1 MISRLQQI
9 QIVANDINAVS
20 RDLSSVYEVS
30 LESFSPLF
38 QKLLLE
44 YSVEYDRYHLDEIVV
59 AAIAPVMRRMAT
71 SWVPLEHP
79 TFFLDTFR
87 SWRWALK
94 INDEELQ
101 PETQVDIYG
110 TKTIAAKPI
119 EECVISQ
126 IVLQLDSEH
135 HFVDSSL

>member
-9 QIVANDINAVS
+9 QIVANDINTVS

-30 LESFSPLF
+30 LEPFSPLF

-44 YSVEYDRYHLDEIVV
+44 YTAEYEKYRLDEIVV
-59 AAIAPVMRRMAT
+59 AAIAPVMRRMAA
-71 SWVPLEHP
+71 SWVPLEEP

-87 SWRWALK
+87 SWRRALK
-94 INDEELQ
+94 INDNETQ

-110 TKTIAAKPI
+110 TKTTVVKAV
-119 EECVISQ
+119 EEYVIFN
-126 IVLQLDSEH
+126 QLTPFNPNH
-135 HFVDSSL
+135 RFVDSNL